1 MGGGSAAVSFGRC
14 FDSGFAFAQHDRG
27 GGGIPL
33 VCRLRL
39 VCHPETAGCAAGF
52 HSAKLRLFPVFPTMS
67 KSELFIIRFGR
78 RRIVAACSPVVSV
91 CIGGTA
97 SLRCLGM
104 CGAGMP
110 HLLCAFP
117 VGVPAITFAG
127 VPAITFAGVPAITF
141 AGVPAITFAGGTA
154 ITFAGVPAITFAGVG
169 YPKVPCPLSSSSSP
183 PGVTVPLP

>member
-1 MGGGSAAVSFGRC
+1 MFRLRPAGS
-14 FDSGFAFAQHDRG
+14 AQHDRG
-27 GGGIPL
+27 GRGHPIGLSPPLGLSSREGRLCGGFSL
-33 VCRLRL
+33 CKV
-39 VCHPETAGCAAGF
+39 T
-52 HSAKLRLFPVFPTMS
+52 
-67 KSELFIIRFGR
+67 FISRISHYVKERIVVIMFRR

-91 CIGGTA
+91 CTGGAA

-127 VPAITFAGVPAITF
+127 VSAITF

-154 ITFAGVPAITFAGVG
+154 ITFAGGTAITFAGGG